1 MYRYEVNIVHI
12 RYHCKVDAVYNSP
25 LRGTLFLDQAMK
37 KTASIEKRK
46 TFRHGDL
53 RNALMAA
60 GLEMARAGGPNAV
73 VLREATRQAGV
84 SPNAAYRHF
93 ASQAELL
100 DAVRSAC
107 LSRLA
112 AAIEDEMKKCRPGRD
127 PQAFARKIL
136 RAVGMGYLGFA
147 MKEPGMFRTAFSVPP
162 PVHSP
167 SPANTA
173 AMGLNAFQLLS
184 LALDLMLAS
193 GLLSKTVRQD
203 AEYLAWST
211 VHGLALLVLEGP
223 LHQMPHE
230 IVLALGDRLVVMVE
244 RGLS

>member
-1 MYRYEVNIVHI
+1 
-12 RYHCKVDAVYNSP
+12 VDAVHNQAFH
-25 LRGTLFLDQAMK
+25 GTLFFEQTMK
-37 KTASIEKRK
+37 KNVTLEKRK

-53 RNALMAA
+53 RNALVTA

-73 VLREATRQAGV
+73 ILRQATRQAGV

-93 ASQAELL
+93 GSQAELL

-112 AAIEDEMKKCRPGRD
+112 AAIEDQMKKCRPGRD
-127 PQAFARKIL
+127 PQASARKSL

-147 MKEPGMFRTAFSVPP
+147 MREPGMFRTAFSVPP

-167 SPANTA
+167 NPANTSS
-173 AMGLNAFQLLS
+173 MGLNPFQLLS
-184 LALDLMLAS
+184 LALDRMQES
-193 GLLSKTVRQD
+193 GLLSKRDRKD

-223 LHQMPHE
+223 MHQMPPAM
-230 IVLALGDRLVVMVE
+230 VLGLGERLVVMVE

>member
-1 MYRYEVNIVHI
+1 MLSTSG
-12 RYHCKVDAVYNSP
+12 AF
-25 LRGTLFLDQAMK
+25 RGTLVFEQTMK
-37 KTASIEKRK
+37 KNISIGKRK

-53 RNALMAA
+53 RNALVTA
-60 GLEMARAGGPNAV
+60 GLEMARARGPSAV

-93 ASQAELL
+93 AGQAELL

-107 LSRLA
+107 LSRVA
-112 AAIEDEMKKCRPGRD
+112 AAIEDEMKKCRQGRN
-127 PQAFARKIL
+127 PQAFARKSL

-147 MKEPGMFRTAFSVPP
+147 MREPGMFRTAFSVPP

-173 AMGLNAFQLLS
+173 SMGLNPFQLLS
-184 LALDLMLAS
+184 LALDRMQES
-193 GLLSKTVRQD
+193 GLLGKKDRQD

-223 LHQMPHE
+223 LHKMPQE
-230 IVLALGDRLVVMVE
+230 MVLALGERLVVMVE

>member
-1 MYRYEVNIVHI
+1 MLSTI
-12 RYHCKVDAVYNSP
+12 SL
-25 LRGTLFLDQAMK
+25 LRVTLFLEQTMK
-37 KTASIEKRK
+37 KTVSIQKRK

-53 RNALMAA
+53 RNALLTA
-60 GLEMARAGGPNAV
+60 GLYMARVGGPDAV
-73 VLREATRQAGV
+73 VLRETTRQAGV

-100 DAVRSAC
+100 EAVRWAC
-107 LSRLA
+107 LSQVA

-127 PQAFARKIL
+127 PQVFARKSL

-167 SPANTA
+167 NPANTA
-173 AMGLNAFQLLS
+173 SMGLNPFQLLS
-184 LALDLMLAS
+184 LALDRMQES
-193 GLLSKTVRQD
+193 GLLSRKDRKD

-223 LHQMPHE
+223 LHKMPRE
-230 IVLALGDRLVVMVE
+230 MVLALGERLVIMVE

>member
-1 MYRYEVNIVHI
+1 
-12 RYHCKVDAVYNSP
+12 
-25 LRGTLFLDQAMK
+25 MK
-37 KTASIEKRK
+37 KNVTIEKRK

-53 RNALMAA
+53 RNALVVA
-60 GLEMARAGGPNAV
+60 GLEMARAGGPDAV

-107 LSRLA
+107 LSRVA
-112 AAIEDEMKKCRPGRD
+112 AAIENEMKKCRPGRD
-127 PQAFARKIL
+127 PQAFARKSL

-147 MKEPGMFRTAFSVPP
+147 MREPGMFRTAFSVPP
-162 PVHSP
+162 PIHEQN
-167 SPANTA
+167 PANTA
-173 AMGLNAFQLLS
+173 SMGLNPFQLLS
-184 LALDLMLAS
+184 LSLDRMLES
-193 GLLSKTVRQD
+193 GLLSKRVRQG

-223 LHQMPHE
+223 LHQMPPKM
-230 IVLALGDRLVVMVE
+230 VLTLGERLVVMVE

>member
-1 MYRYEVNIVHI
+1 
-12 RYHCKVDAVYNSP
+12 
-25 LRGTLFLDQAMK
+25 MK
-37 KTASIEKRK
+37 KNASLPKRK

-53 RNALMAA
+53 RNALVTA
-60 GLEMARAGGPNAV
+60 GLAMARARGPNAV
-73 VLREATRQAGV
+73 ILREATRQAGV

-93 ASQAELL
+93 ANQAELL

-107 LSRLA
+107 FSQLA

-127 PQAFARKIL
+127 PQAFARKSV

-147 MKEPGMFRTAFSVPP
+147 MREPGMFRTAFSVPP

-167 SPANTA
+167 DPANTSS
-173 AMGLNAFQLLS
+173 MGLNPFQLLA
-184 LALDLMLAS
+184 LALDRMQQS
-193 GLLSKTVRQD
+193 CLLRKKDRKD

-223 LHQMPHE
+223 LQTMPHE
-230 IVLALGDRLVVMVE
+230 MVLALGERLVLMVE

>member
-1 MYRYEVNIVHI
+1 MPSTTSPPPGDTLVF
-12 RYHCKVDAVYNSP
+12 KV
-25 LRGTLFLDQAMK
+25 TMK
-37 KTASIEKRK
+37 RNVTPGKRK

-53 RNALMAA
+53 RNALVTA
-60 GLEMARAGGPNAV
+60 GLEMAKAGGPGAV

-93 ASQAELL
+93 ANQAELL

-107 LSRLA
+107 FSQLA
-112 AAIEDEMKKCRPGRD
+112 AAIEDELKKCRPGRD
-127 PQAFARKIL
+127 PQAFARKSL

-147 MKEPGMFRTAFSVPP
+147 MREPGMFRTAFSVPP

-167 SPANTA
+167 DPANTA
-173 AMGLNAFQLLS
+173 SMGLNPFQLLS
-184 LALDLMLAS
+184 LALDRMQES
-193 GLLSKTVRQD
+193 GLLRGKVREG

-223 LHQMPHE
+223 LQAMPPPG
-230 IVLALGDRLVVMVE
+230 VLALGERLVVMVE
-244 RGLS
+244 RGLN

>member
-1 MYRYEVNIVHI
+1 
-12 RYHCKVDAVYNSP
+12 
-25 LRGTLFLDQAMK
+25 MK
-37 KTASIEKRK
+37 KTVRIEKRK

-53 RNALMAA
+53 RNALITA
-60 GLEMARAGGPNAV
+60 GLEMARVGGPNAV
-73 VLREATRQAGV
+73 ILREATRQAGV

-93 ASQAELL
+93 ANQSALL

-107 LSRLA
+107 ISQLA
-112 AAIEDEMKKCRPGRD
+112 AAIEDEMKKSRPGRD
-127 PQAFARKIL
+127 PQAFARKSL

-167 SPANTA
+167 YPANTA
-173 AMGLNAFQLLS
+173 SMGLNPFQLLS
-184 LALDLMLAS
+184 LALDRMRDS
-193 GLLSKTVRQD
+193 GLLREKGREG

-223 LHQMPHE
+223 LHAIPPHT
-230 IVLALGDRLVVMVE
+230 VLALGERLVVMVE

>member
-1 MYRYEVNIVHI
+1 
-12 RYHCKVDAVYNSP
+12 
-25 LRGTLFLDQAMK
+25 MK
-37 KTASIEKRK
+37 KNVSFEKRT

-53 RNALMAA
+53 RNALLTA
-60 GLEMARAGGPNAV
+60 GLEMARTGGPNAV
-73 VLREATRQAGV
+73 ILREATRQAGV

-93 ASQAELL
+93 SGQAELL

-107 LSRLA
+107 LSRVA
-112 AAIEDEMKKCRPGRD
+112 AAIEGEMKKNKAARS
-127 PQAFARKIL
+127 PQTFARRSL

-147 MKEPGMFRTAFSVPP
+147 MREPGMFRTAFSVPP

-167 SPANTA
+167 DPANTA
-173 AMGLNAFQLLS
+173 SMGLNPFQLLS
-184 LALDLMLAS
+184 LALDRMQES
-193 GLLSKTVRQD
+193 GLLGKKDRKD

-223 LHQMPHE
+223 LHKMPHE
-230 IVLALGDRLVVMVE
+230 KVLALGERLVVMVE

>member
-1 MYRYEVNIVHI
+1 
-12 RYHCKVDAVYNSP
+12 
-25 LRGTLFLDQAMK
+25 MK
-37 KTASIEKRK
+37 KNLPIKKRK

-53 RNALMAA
+53 RNALLTA
-60 GLEMARAGGPNAV
+60 GLEMARVGGPNAV
-73 VLREATRQAGV
+73 ILREATRQAGV

-93 ASQAELL
+93 ANQSALL

-112 AAIEDEMKKCRPGRD
+112 AAIEDEMKRCRPGRD
-127 PQAFARKIL
+127 PQAFARKSL

-147 MKEPGMFRTAFSVPP
+147 MREPGMFRTAFSVPP
-162 PVHSP
+162 QVHSP
-167 SPANTA
+167 DPGNTA
-173 AMGLNAFQLLS
+173 SMGLNPFQLLS
-184 LALDLMLAS
+184 LALDRMQES
-193 GLLSKTVRQD
+193 GLLKGKVREG

-223 LHQMPHE
+223 LHAMPPQM
-230 IVLALGDRLVVMVE
+230 VLALGERLVVMVE

>member
-1 MYRYEVNIVHI
+1 
-12 RYHCKVDAVYNSP
+12 
-25 LRGTLFLDQAMK
+25 MK

-60 GLEMARAGGPNAV
+60 GIEMARAGGPNTV

-93 ASQAELL
+93 ANQAELL

-127 PQAFARKIL
+127 LQAFARKSL

-162 PVHSP
+162 AVHSP
-167 SPANTA
+167 NPANTA

-184 LALDLMLAS
+184 LALDRMLAG
-193 GLLSKTVRQD
+193 GLLSQKVRQD

-230 IVLALGDRLVVMVE
+230 MVLALGDRLVVMVE